1 MGHLLEQRRV
11 GDLGQPLDRFEQMR
25 REAVAD
31 AGVEQLPMLV
41 QDEVVSVAVQLLE
54 AERGGVAMMN
64 LVDGVTEGGPD
75 LIGTGC
81 VHLDERSEGLNMC
94 RWWIIIEVGDGINLR

>member
-1 MGHLLEQRRV
+1 MHRL
-11 GDLGQPLDRFEQMR
+11 EQMR

-41 QDEVVSVAVQLLE
+41 QDEVVRVAVQLLE

-64 LVDGVTEGGPD
+64 LVDGISEGGPD
-75 LIGTGC
+75 LIGTGR
-81 VHLDERSEGLNMC
+81 VHLDERSEGLVIFGWVVDYC
-94 RWWIIIEVGDGINLR
+94 

>member
-11 GDLGQPLDRFEQMR
+11 GDLGQPLHRLDQMR

-41 QDEVVSVAVQLLE
+41 QDEVVRVAVQLLE
-54 AERGGVAMMN
+54 AERGGVAMMD
-64 LVDGVTEGGPD
+64 LVDGIPEGGPD

-81 VHLDERSEGLNMC
+81 VHLDERSKGLMM
-94 RWWIIIEVGDGINLR
+94 RSGWWDRGGEI